1 MTFQEKFLC
10 RNIFPDLDKGMDC
23 FDILQKYLN
32 QDGKPFENTSFWT
45 VTKFKV
51 VVLYL
56 QKYLQTIKG
65 PHSGDTEN
73 L

>member
-1 MTFQEKFLC
+1 MKFQEKFLC
-10 RNIFPDLDKGMDC
+10 RNVFPDSDKGMDC
-23 FDILQKYLN
+23 FDILQEYII
-32 QDGKPFENTSFWT
+32 QDGKPFENISFCT

-51 VVLYL
+51 VALYF

-65 PHSGDTEN
+65 PHSGDIEN